1 MRDEEKVQSVVDA
14 VKSGS
19 VATASYAQ
27 LVTYSSWLALPGS
40 NRLANGVANYEEVS
54 KVIHLHLLR
63 SVIETFERRS
73 KVMGWLTLVFA
84 ATTIVVML
92 MPYFIAPNPNNASS
106 QAPKAALAQ
115 PQARTSQ
122 GQAQLPATIQAQPS
136 PTAQVVSVAGHQSVA
151 QKP

>member
-1 MRDEEKVQSVVDA
+1 MRDEEKVQAVVEA

-40 NRLANGVANYEEVS
+40 NRLANGTANYEEVS
-54 KVIHLHLLR
+54 KVVHLHLMR
-63 SVIETFERRS
+63 SVIEAFERRS

-84 ATTIVVML
+84 ATTIAVML
-92 MPYFIAPNPNNASS
+92 LPYFIAPNPSS
-106 QAPKAALAQ
+106 AANQAPTAALAQ

-122 GQAQLPATIQAQPS
+122 DQAQSMATTQDHPV
-136 PTAQVVSVAGHQSVA
+136 PTEQEVSATMRQSA
-151 QKP
+151 TQKP